1 MDYQSAF
8 KKPFLDIKKL
18 VIGILLSI
26 IPIVSFFSVGYVLEV
41 AKSTIQ
47 KKKDLPE
54 WTNWKELFVHGL
66 IGTVIGIIYVMPA
79 IIIGLLAIGGGLL
92 KGLVTNSVLSG
103 IKTGAPLLIAAIL
116 LLLVSSYI
124 APMAII
130 AYAKSWKFKDA
141 FNFSDIFKKIMTSKY
156 LIVWIL
162 SMVVSVVALG
172 IFAVIPLVGSAIAS
186 FTTAVI
192 FMTLFAQVYTEVK

>member
-1 MDYQSAF
+1 
-8 KKPFLDIKKL
+8 
-18 VIGILLSI
+18 
-26 IPIVSFFSVGYVLEV
+26 
-41 AKSTIQ
+41 
-47 KKKDLPE
+47 
-54 WTNWKELFVHGL
+54 
-66 IGTVIGIIYVMPA
+66 
-79 IIIGLLAIGGGLL
+79 
-92 KGLVTNSVLSG
+92 
-103 IKTGAPLLIAAIL
+103 
-116 LLLVSSYI
+116 LLVSSYI